1 MAIAYLVNI
10 DLNNNQLLDF
20 KVYNRTSDET
30 GLSGSGQLIYRTDT
44 NVLKYH
50 TGSDTWVTVGTSTD
64 SWILN
69 GDSGTSQTINNN
81 DTVLITGGTYITTAV
96 SATDTLTINHD
107 DTTRTDTALPAGG
120 ITPAHGTSFTVLDSI
135 TTNTTGHVTATN
147 LKTVTLPN
155 DNDTSL
161 PIKNSAGTLQ
171 FTAEDVNGVRFGAS
185 GGATVTFNSAT
196 QLVTYN
202 AVNDNETYTLPVS
215 VGTAITGYSVADI
228 DLTAGG
234 TGSGIKSVVTIAGKD
249 TQIAI
254 TETVGNNGEVKI
266 ALTDDVVVANNL
278 TVTNDLTVD
287 GVINQT
293 EATDA
298 GTGLP
303 VNTFTG
309 QVAVP
314 TATDGAHAPNLA
326 QVELLIAGIG
336 IFQGAYDASTD
347 LPILTGVA
355 QGAVTQLKYDVGDY
369 FVVSVAGNA
378 FFSTQLEPGD
388 FIFVNTAIAAGS
400 VPTLANYTVVIADA
414 NIAGAGSTDGNTQK
428 GVAGFDSANF
438 TASAAGWIQLVNRSV
453 AGSYGT
459 ASAVSSITVDD
470 AGVVT
475 AAADTTIDIT
485 ASQVSDFCAAVQT
498 CVAEN
503 GAAVL
508 IGDGTATSYAIDVSA
523 LNLPSGTRDLMVQ
536 TFRNSTPW
544 DTVYMDVERTSDVL
558 LTLTTTTALASNAV
572 RVLIQKIT

>member
-50 TGSDTWVTVGTSTD
+50 TGGNTWVTVGTSTD

-81 DTVLITGGTYITTAV
+81 DTVLITGNTYITTVV

-107 DTTRTDTALPAGG
+107 ATSRTDTASAVS
-120 ITPAHGTSFTVLDSI
+120 PAHGSTFTVIDSV
-135 TTNTTGHVTATN
+135 TTNATGHVTAAN

-171 FTAEDVNGVRFGAS
+171 FTAEDVNGVRFGAT

-215 VGTAITGYSVADI
+215 VGAGNSAAI

-234 TGSGIKSVVTIAGKD
+234 TGSGIKSTVTFTGTAAG
-249 TQIAI
+249 IAI
-254 TETVGNNGEVKI
+254 TETVGNNGAINV
-266 ALTDDVVVANNL
+266 ALQDNVDIVGTLDVTGITTLDANLIVA
-278 TVTNDLTVD
+278 
-287 GVINQT
+287 GS
-293 EATDA
+293 
-298 GTGLP
+298 GLS
-303 VNTFTG
+303 TFAG
-309 QVAVP
+309 QVQVP
-314 TATDGAHAPNLA
+314 TASADTNAPNLG
-326 QVELLIAGIG
+326 QVKLLIAGVG
-336 IFQGAYDASTD
+336 VFQGSYNASTNVPALSGASNVALD
-347 LPILTGVA
+347 L
-355 QGAVTQLKYDVGDY
+355 GDY
-369 FVVSVAGNA
+369 FVVSVAGNDGGY
-378 FFSTQLEPGD
+378 FPDLEPGD
-388 FIFVNTAIAAGS
+388 FIFANAAITASSSPAVSA
-400 VPTLANYTVVIADA
+400 YTVVQADA
-414 NIAGAGSTDGNTQK
+414 NIAGVGATDGATQK
-428 GVAGFDSANF
+428 GVAGFDSGNFAATAN
-438 TASAAGWIQLVNRSV
+438 GWITLKNRSV
-453 AGSYGT
+453 AGTYGT
-459 ASAVSSITVDD
+459 ASAVSTITTD
-470 AGVVT
+470 AQGIVT
-475 AAADTTIDIT
+475 AASNTAINIT
-485 ASQVSDFCAAVQT
+485 ASQVSDFCTAVQV
-498 CVAEN
+498 CVADN

-508 IGDGTATSYAIDVSA
+508 IGDGTATSYAINVSA
-523 LNLPSGTRDLMVQ
+523 LNLPTGTRDLMVQ
-536 TFRNSTPW
+536 TFRNTTPW

-558 LTLTTTTALASNAV
+558 LTLTTTTALATNAV

>member
-50 TGSDTWVTVGTSTD
+50 TGGNTWVTVGTSTD

-81 DTVLITGGTYITTAV
+81 DTVLITGNTYITTVV

-107 DTTRTDTALPAGG
+107 ATSRTDTASAVS
-120 ITPAHGTSFTVLDSI
+120 PAHGSTFTVIDSV
-135 TTNTTGHVTATN
+135 TTNATGHVTAAN

-171 FTAEDVNGVRFGAS
+171 FTAEDVNGVRFGAT

-215 VGTAITGYSVADI
+215 VGAGNSAAI

-234 TGSGIKSVVTIAGKD
+234 TGSGIKSTVTFTGTAAG
-249 TQIAI
+249 IAI
-254 TETVGNNGEVKI
+254 TETVGNNGAINV
-266 ALTDDVVVANNL
+266 ALQDNVDIVGTLDVTGITTLDANLIVA
-278 TVTNDLTVD
+278 
-287 GVINQT
+287 GS
-293 EATDA
+293 
-298 GTGLP
+298 GLS
-303 VNTFTG
+303 TFAG
-309 QVAVP
+309 QVQVP
-314 TATDGAHAPNLA
+314 TASADTNAPNLG
-326 QVELLIAGIG
+326 QVKLLIAGVG
-336 IFQGAYDASTD
+336 VFQGSYNASTNVPALSGASNVALD
-347 LPILTGVA
+347 L
-355 QGAVTQLKYDVGDY
+355 GDY
-369 FVVSVAGNA
+369 FVVSVAGNDGGY
-378 FFSTQLEPGD
+378 FPDLEPGD
-388 FIFVNTAIAAGS
+388 FIFANAAIAAS
-400 VPTLANYTVVIADA
+400 SSPAVSAYTVVQADA
-414 NIAGAGSTDGNTQK
+414 NIAGVGATDGATQK
-428 GVAGFDSANF
+428 GVAGFDSGNFAATAN
-438 TASAAGWIQLVNRSV
+438 GWITLKNRSV
-453 AGSYGT
+453 AGTYGT
-459 ASAVSSITVDD
+459 ASSVPTITTD
-470 AGVVT
+470 AQGIVT
-475 AAADTTIDIT
+475 AASNTAINIT
-485 ASQVSDFCAAVQT
+485 ASQVSDFCTAVQV
-498 CVAEN
+498 CVADN

-508 IGDGTATSYAIDVSA
+508 IGDGTATSYAINVSA
-523 LNLPSGTRDLMVQ
+523 LNLPTGTRDLMVQ
-536 TFRNSTPW
+536 TFRNTTPW

-558 LTLTTTTALASNAV
+558 LTLTTTTALATNAV

>member
-1 MAIAYLVNI
+1 MAIAYLVPI

-30 GLSGSGQLIYRTDT
+30 GLSGEGQLIYRTDI

-50 TGSDTWVTVGTSTD
+50 TGGNTWVTVGTSTD
-64 SWILN
+64 SWILS
-69 GDSGTSQTINNN
+69 DGTTTQTINNN
-81 DTVLITGGTYITTAV
+81 DTVLINSGTYISAVV
-96 SATDTLTINHD
+96 SATDTLEISHNLTS
-107 DTTRTDTALPAGG
+107 RTDTTSTAS
-120 ITPAHGTSFTVLDSI
+120 PAHGGTFTAVDSV
-135 TTNTTGHVTATN
+135 TTNTTGHITALN
-147 LKTVTLPN
+147 LKTVTIP
-155 DNDTSL
+155 DDGTSL
-161 PIKNSAGTLQ
+161 PIKNSGGTLQ
-171 FTAEDVNGVRFGAS
+171 FTANNTDGVRFAATGGAS
-185 GGATVTFNSAT
+185 VTFNSAT

-202 AVNDNETYTLPVS
+202 SADNNETYTLPVS
-215 VGTAITGYSVADI
+215 AGTAVTGYSVADI
-228 DLTAGG
+228 DLTAAG

-485 ASQVSDFCAAVQT
+485 ASQVSDFCAAVQV
-498 CVAEN
+498 CVADN
-503 GAAVL
+503 SDAVL
-508 IGDGTATSYAIDVSA
+508 IGNGSATSYTITH
-523 LNLPSGTRDLMVQ
+523 NYNTRQIAVQ
-536 TFRNSTPW
+536 CARTSTPY
-544 DTVYMDVERTSDVL
+544 DTVYLDVERTTVNTI
-558 LTLTTTTALASNAV
+558 TLTTTAALPTNGV
-572 RVLIQKIT
+572 EVFLQIIK

>member
-81 DTVLITGGTYITTAV
+81 DTVLITGDTYITTAV

-135 TTNTTGHVTATN
+135 STNATGHVTAAN

-278 TVTNDLTVD
+278 TVTNDLTVT
-287 GVINQT
+287 GVIIQN
-293 EATDA
+293 EASTGSPAAPLNIFA
-298 GTGLP
+298 GE
-303 VNTFTG
+303 VK
-309 QVAVP
+309 VP
-314 TATDGAHAPNLA
+314 TATDGGNAPNLA
-326 QVELLIAGIG
+326 QVNSLIAGVG
-336 IFQGAYDASTD
+336 VFQGAYNAATNSPALSGASN
-347 LPILTGVA
+347 VA
-355 QGAVTQLKYDVGDY
+355 LNLGDY
-369 FVVSVAGNA
+369 FVVSVAGNNGG
-378 FFSTQLEPGD
+378 FFPDLEPGD
-388 FIFVNTAIAAGS
+388 FIFADAAIGAGTSPAAS
-400 VPTLANYTVVIADA
+400 AYTVVQADA
-414 NIAGAGSTDGNTQK
+414 NIAGSGTTDGNTNK
-428 GVAGFDSANF
+428 GVSGFDSANF
-438 TASAAGWIQLVNRSV
+438 TVSSNGWVQLIDRSV

-523 LNLPSGTRDLMVQ
+523 LDLPSGTRDLMVQ

>member
-81 DTVLITGGTYITTAV
+81 DTVLITGDTYITTAV

-135 TTNTTGHVTATN
+135 STNATGHVTAAN

-278 TVTNDLTVD
+278 TVTNDLTVT
-287 GVINQT
+287 GVIIQN
-293 EATDA
+293 EASTGSPAAPLNIFA
-298 GTGLP
+298 GE
-303 VNTFTG
+303 VK
-309 QVAVP
+309 VP
-314 TATDGAHAPNLA
+314 TATDGGNAPNLA
-326 QVELLIAGIG
+326 QVNSLIAGVG
-336 IFQGAYDASTD
+336 VFQGAYNAATNSPALSGASN
-347 LPILTGVA
+347 VA
-355 QGAVTQLKYDVGDY
+355 LNLGDY
-369 FVVSVAGNA
+369 FVVSTAGNNGG
-378 FFSTQLEPGD
+378 FFPDLEPGD
-388 FIFVNTAIAAGS
+388 FIFADADIDAGTS
-400 VPTLANYTVVIADA
+400 PAVSAYTVVQADA
-414 NIAGAGSTDGNTQK
+414 NIAGSGTTDGNTEK
-428 GVAGFDSANF
+428 GVSGFDSANF
-438 TASAAGWIQLVNRSV
+438 TVSSNGWVQLIDRSV

-485 ASQVSDFCAAVQT
+485 ASQVSDFCTAVQT

-523 LNLPSGTRDLMVQ
+523 LDLPSGTRDLMVQ